1 MSPARPEPVR
11 LAPAKADTRFE
22 LVSDFEPKGDQ
33 PRAIEELL
41 EGLARGDRHQV
52 LLGVTGSGKTFTVAS
67 VVAQVNRPTLV
78 LAHNKT
84 LAAQLYQEFK
94 AFFPRNA
101 VEYFVSY
108 YDYYQ
113 PEAYVPQSD
122 TYIEKESTINEE
134 IDRMRLSAT
143 RSLFERRDVLIVASV
158 SCIYGLGSPEAY
170 YGMLLFVRQGDTLDR
185 RDLLSRL
192 VEARYDRNDYELK
205 RGTFRVR
212 GDVVEIV
219 PAYEESGI
227 RIELF
232 GDEVERISSF
242 DPLTGKAT
250 GRLAQV
256 AIYPSSHY
264 VTPQPRLADAVK
276 TIEAE
281 LMEVK
286 PRLES
291 QGKLLE
297 AQRLYQRTMF
307 DLEMLR
313 ETGHC
318 HGIENYSR
326 HLSGRKPGEPPP
338 TLLDYLPKDGL
349 IVVDESHQSIPQV
362 RGMFHGDRQRKTTL
376 VEYGF
381 RLPSALDNR
390 PLSFE
395 EFEERV
401 GQALYVSA
409 TPGPYELQKAG
420 GVVVEQVIRPTGLM
434 DPRLE
439 VRPVQGQVDD
449 LLAEVRVRA
458 EKGQRVLVTTLTKRM
473 AEDLT
478 EYYHDLGV
486 RVRYLHS
493 DIETLERVRILRDL
507 RKGEFDVLVGINL
520 LREGLDLP
528 EVSLVAILD
537 ADKEGFLRSA
547 GALIQTMGRA
557 ARNVEGMAI
566 LYADKI
572 TDSMKA
578 AMGETEPPPDAPG
591 GVQPGERH
599 HPGEHQEGHRRPAL
613 LGVRARL
620 PGRPRGGR
628 GARGALPLAR
638 RHRGGDQVAREADA
652 RGGEGARV
660 RARGRAARP
669 DQEAARPRVR
679 AEVDPRLPLAQ
690 LLDRRRP
697 AEVVALGV
705 REPRTH
711 ARRAL
716 FRRLDALRHGL
727 HQQLAGGRHQRGH
740 EPLARGGRVVEAGDE
755 ATVELQVVGRR
766 LGQLEQASLA
776 GPEIVVGQP
785 HVDLQEAVAQPG
797 DEVRLRERALVDL
810 EHEVHLRRVGAQL
823 LQRLEEPRRLQLDRV
838 RVQEEDGRLGPVAH
852 QLHRLAA
859 EEAAE
864 LGLGVGP
871 ELRPRCRTAP
881 PGSRGGPACGRGRG
895 PRTRPPA
902 RRGGSRR
909 AGRASSPRPGR

>member
-1 MSPARPEPVR
+1 VSRARPEEPR
-11 LAPAKADTRFE
+11 LAPARADTSFE
-22 LVSDFEPKGDQ
+22 LVSEFEARGDQ
-33 PRAIEELL
+33 PRAIEELVGGL
-41 EGLARGDRHQV
+41 ERGDKHQV
-52 LLGVTGSGKTFTVAS
+52 LLGVTGSGKTFSVAS
-67 VVAQVNRPTLV
+67 VVARVNRPTIV

-94 AFFPRNA
+94 AFFPGNA

-122 TYIEKESTINEE
+122 TYIEKESTINDE

-185 RDLLSRL
+185 HELLARL
-192 VEARYDRNDYELK
+192 VEARYDRNDYDLR

-232 GDEVERISSF
+232 GDEVERISAF
-242 DPLTGKAT
+242 DPLTGKT
-250 GRLAQV
+250 VSRLAQV

-264 VTPQPRLADAVK
+264 VVPQPRLSDAVR

-281 LMEVK
+281 LLKEK
-286 PRLES
+286 GKLEGE
-291 QGKLLE
+291 GKLLE

-326 HLSGRKPGEPPP
+326 HLSGRAPGEPPP
-338 TLLDYLPKDGL
+338 TLLDYLPKDAL
-349 IVVDESHQSIPQV
+349 MVVDESHQSIPQV
-362 RGMFHGDRQRKTTL
+362 RGMYAGDQQRKRTL

-390 PLSFE
+390 PLNFE
-395 EFEERV
+395 EFEARL
-401 GQALYVSA
+401 GQVLYVSA

-439 VRPVQGQVDD
+439 VRPVAGQVDD
-449 LLAEVRVRA
+449 LLAEIRARA
-458 EKGQRVLVTTLTKRM
+458 ERGERVLVTTLTKRM

-528 EVSLVAILD
+528 EVSLVAVLD
-537 ADKEGFLRSA
+537 ADKEGFLRSS
-547 GALIQTMGRA
+547 GSLIQTVGRA
-557 ARNVEGMAI
+557 ARNVAGMAI

-578 AMGETEPPPDAPG
+578 AIDETTRRRSLQETYNRENGITPETIRKSIGDLLSSVYEHDYAPIPEVEEEPA
-591 GVQPGERH
+591 ERYRSLDDL
-599 HPGEHQEGHRRPAL
+599 EAEIVAL
-613 LGVRARL
+613 EKQMR
-620 PGRPRGGR
+620 
-628 GARGALPLAR
+628 
-638 RHRGGDQVAREADA
+638 
-652 RGGEGARV
+652 
-660 RARGRAARP
+660 
-669 DQEAARPRVR
+669 EAARALEFEKA
-679 AEVDPRLPLAQ
+679 AEIRD
-690 LLDRRRP
+690 
-697 AEVVALGV
+697 
-705 REPRTH
+705 
-711 ARRAL
+711 
-716 FRRLDALRHGL
+716 
-727 HQQLAGGRHQRGH
+727 
-740 EPLARGGRVVEAGDE
+740 
-755 ATVELQVVGRR
+755 
-766 LGQLEQASLA
+766 
-776 GPEIVVGQP
+776 
-785 HVDLQEAVAQPG
+785 
-797 DEVRLRERALVDL
+797 RLRGLRAR
-810 EHEVHLRRVGAQL
+810 EF
-823 LQRLEEPRRLQLDRV
+823 
-838 RVQEEDGRLGPVAH
+838 
-852 QLHRLAA
+852 
-859 EEAAE
+859 
-864 LGLGVGP
+864 GLK
-871 ELRPRCRTAP
+871 
-881 PGSRGGPACGRGRG
+881 
-895 PRTRPPA
+895 
-902 RRGGSRR
+902 
-909 AGRASSPRPGR
+909 